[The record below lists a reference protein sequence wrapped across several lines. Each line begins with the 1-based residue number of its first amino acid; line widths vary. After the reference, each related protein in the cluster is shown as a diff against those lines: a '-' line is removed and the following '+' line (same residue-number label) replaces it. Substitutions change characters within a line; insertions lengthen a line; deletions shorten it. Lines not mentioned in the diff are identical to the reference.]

1 MSHWIQSRPS
11 LSNHGPSGEP
21 KMLVSSELDG
31 GVVGGVALFRLE
43 GVALFRLEGV
53 VRWLDAADARLK
65 RLPADG
71 SAMTVVL
78 ELRRVPKVYGQGPS
92 EVQAL
97 REVDLSVRGGELVAV
112 MGPNGSGKST
122 LGGDPTPP
130 LRSAEAPVQSWSN
143 WPGSESQP
151 GSRGAFSRSQD
162 TAPLPTVH
170 PNVGIEPAPAGY
182 GQGMATI
189 SEPDPRRGSRPPD
202 EAAATES
209 NAPGGID
216 DELRED
222 QAMRHVTDSL
232 AADYAEAHPAEE
244 IEQVVSEK
252 REHYS
257 DAPVRD
263 FVPILVEREARETL
277 TEPD

>member
-1 MSHWIQSRPS
+1 MVELARERVAAWVPGRFQPIAG
-11 LSNHGPSGEP
+11 HGAATN
-21 KMLVSSELDG
+21 SS
-31 GVVGGVALFRLE
+31 
-43 GVALFRLEGV
+43 
-53 VRWLDAADARLK
+53 
-65 RLPADG
+65 
-71 SAMTVVL
+71 
-78 ELRRVPKVYGQGPS
+78 
-92 EVQAL
+92 
-97 REVDLSVRGGELVAV
+97 
-112 MGPNGSGKST
+112 
-122 LGGDPTPP
+122 
-130 LRSAEAPVQSWSN
+130 
-143 WPGSESQP
+143 
-151 GSRGAFSRSQD
+151 
-162 TAPLPTVH
+162 